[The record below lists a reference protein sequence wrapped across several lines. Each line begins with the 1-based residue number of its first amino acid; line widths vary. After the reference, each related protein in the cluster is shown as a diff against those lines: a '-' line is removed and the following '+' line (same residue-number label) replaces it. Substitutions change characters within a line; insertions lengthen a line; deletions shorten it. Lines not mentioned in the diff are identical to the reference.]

1 MSRKWDGIERRKSL
15 RTAAER
21 MVVSLSPDKAEPQPQ
36 PQPTDVLVH
45 ELLVHKVELEIQN
58 EELRR
63 AHAAMEEAR
72 DRYADLYEFAPV
84 SYITVN
90 RDGMI
95 SEINLT
101 GSALLGVERTK
112 LIKRRF
118 SQFVAP
124 QDRDLWHRMFMNMIG
139 PGKEEKQGFGLEMT
153 RNDGSTFYAYLDCLR
168 REYGA
173 ASPTLRVALTDI
185 SKIRVLGKD

>member
-1 MSRKWDGIERRKSL
+1 MSQKWDGIERRKSL
-15 RTAAER
+15 RMAAEG
-21 MVVSLSPDKAEPQPQ
+21 MVDSLSPDKME
-36 PQPTDVLVH
+36 PQPTDVLMH

-101 GSALLGVERTK
+101 GSALLGVEREK

-118 SQFVAP
+118 SQFVALR
-124 QDRDLWHRMFMNMIG
+124 DRDLWHRMFMNMFG
-139 PGKEEKQGFGLEMT
+139 SGGDDKQGFGLEMT

-168 REYGA
+168 RDYGDA
-173 ASPTLRVALTDI
+173 QPTLRVALTDI
-185 SKIRVLGKD
+185 TKIRLPGKD